1 MLAAPLQEEIMN
13 RLLSGGEKTRDRA
26 PFRRPLETDG
36 GEPLYTVMYSR
47 LYDAL

>member
-36 GEPLYTVMYSR
+36 EQLYTVMYSR

>member
-1 MLAAPLQEEIMN
+1 MS
-13 RLLSGGEKTRDRA
+13 RLLSGGGEQTHTRDRA
-26 PFRRPLETDG
+26 AIRRPQAE